1 MNKNFMAYLLIILG
15 IVLTVSGIVMLTKQP
30 KETVVVHSY
39 DVASKAKSDTVYMQ
53 AQPQERVV
61 EKTVV
66 VEKEVEAAPAQTS
79 APADDRTPEEIVGQ
93 SFEDY
98 VVNFLADKR
107 FTLLDRTMDRK
118 TSEGV
123 YAESCKNPD
132 LHISQ
137 TNGSRSIDYYIECK
151 YRSSW
156 KSGLAEIKQYQI
168 DRYKEFQRKEHRKV
182 LFALGVGGKP
192 EAPQTLMIVPLD
204 SIKGAG
210 IKQDWIGKYQ
220 IPQSSDG
227 FYNYMAS
234 YFGKVFQ
241 VAADR
246 KKKYDR

>member
-1 MNKNFMAYLLIILG
+1 MNKKRMAYVLIIVG
-15 IVLTVSGIVMLTKQP
+15 VVLFAIGTFLLCTSKSNEQAATA
-30 KETVVVHSY
+30 
-39 DVASKAKSDTVYMQ
+39 DVIQVAKTDTVYMP
-53 AQPQERVV
+53 AQPQERVI

-66 VEKEVEAAPAQTS
+66 IEKEVEAASAA
-79 APADDRTPEEIVGQ
+79 APADDRTPQEIVGQ
-93 SFEDY
+93 TFEDY
-98 VVNFLADKR
+98 VVNFLTDKR

-137 TNGSRSIDYYIECK
+137 TNGSSTIDYYIECK

-168 DRYKEFQRKEHRKV
+168 DRYKEFQRNEHRKV

-210 IKQDWIGKYQ
+210 IKQEWIGKYK
-220 IPQSSDG
+220 IVQSSDG
-227 FYNYMAS
+227 LYNYMAS

-246 KKKYDR
+246 KKKYNR

>member
-1 MNKNFMAYLLIILG
+1 
-15 IVLTVSGIVMLTKQP
+15 
-30 KETVVVHSY
+30 
-39 DVASKAKSDTVYMQ
+39 
-53 AQPQERVV
+53 
-61 EKTVV
+61 
-66 VEKEVEAAPAQTS
+66 
-79 APADDRTPEEIVGQ
+79 
-93 SFEDY
+93 
-98 VVNFLADKR
+98 
-107 FTLLDRTMDRK
+107 MDRK

-137 TNGSRSIDYYIECK
+137 TNGSSTIDYYIECK
-151 YRSSW
+151 YRSAW

-168 DRYKEFQRKEHRKV
+168 DRYKEFQRNEHRKV

-210 IKQDWIGKYQ
+210 IKQEWIGKYK
-220 IPQSSDG
+220 IVQSSDG
-227 FYNYMAS
+227 LYNYMAS

-246 KKKYDR
+246 KKKYNR

>member
-1 MNKNFMAYLLIILG
+1 MNKKRMAYVLIIVG
-15 IVLTVSGIVMLTKQP
+15 VVLFTIGTFLLCTSKSNEQAATA
-30 KETVVVHSY
+30 
-39 DVASKAKSDTVYMQ
+39 DVIQVAKTDTVYMPTQ
-53 AQPQERVV
+53 AQERVI

-66 VEKEVEAAPAQTS
+66 IEKEVEAASAA
-79 APADDRTPEEIVGQ
+79 APADDRTPQEIVGQ
-93 SFEDY
+93 AFEDY

-137 TNGSRSIDYYIECK
+137 TNGSSTIDYYIECK
-151 YRSSW
+151 YRSAW

-210 IKQDWIGKYQ
+210 IKQEWIGKYK
-220 IPQSSDG
+220 IVQSSDG
-227 FYNYMAS
+227 LYNYMAS

-246 KKKYDR
+246 KKKYNR